1 MTNHQETRSPTGQA
15 VDQQF
20 VGKAAFVTG
29 GGSGIGRVTALAF
42 AERGADVAVVGHIA
56 EQVEQ
61 TAELVRQTG
70 GEAIAL
76 VCDVSRA
83 EEVGD
88 AVAQTVEAFGRLD
101 FAFNN
106 AGIEQPVKPIVDV
119 SEDEWDRLIA
129 VNLSGV
135 FLCMKQQIPAMLG
148 NGGGVIVNTSSG
160 AGVMGIPGQGAYA
173 ATKFGLIGLTKS
185 AALDY
190 AAQNIRINAIC
201 PGIIDTP
208 MMDRFSGGT
217 DEGRA
222 RVIAQEPVGRMG
234 RAEEIASAVMWMCSS
249 NAGFLI
255 GHALVMD
262 GGQTA

>member
-1 MTNHQETRSPTGQA
+1 MPNGNEFSDK
-15 VDQQF
+15 V
-20 VGKAAFVTG
+20 AFVTG
-29 GGSGIGRVTALAF
+29 GGSGIGRTTALAF
-42 AERGADVAVVGHIA
+42 AERGARVAIVGHAAADVEASA
-56 EQVEQ
+56 EM
-61 TAELVRQTG
+61 VRQSG
-70 GEAIAL
+70 GDAIAITG
-76 VCDVSRA
+76 DVTRA
-83 EEVGD
+83 SDIEA
-88 AVAQTVEAFGRLD
+88 AVARTLDAYGRLD

-106 AGIEQPVKPIVDV
+106 AGIEQAVKPIVDV
-119 SEDEWDRLIA
+119 EEDEWDRLMA
-129 VNLSGV
+129 VNLRGV
-135 FLCMKQQIPAMLG
+135 FLCMKHQIPAMLS

-160 AGVMGIPGQGAYA
+160 AGVMGIAGQGAYA
-173 ATKFGLIGLTKS
+173 ASKFGVIGLTKS

-190 AAQNIRINAIC
+190 AAMNVRVNAIC

-234 RAEEIASAVMWMCSS
+234 KPEEIASAVMWMCSED
-249 NAGFLI
+249 AGFLI

>member
-1 MTNHQETRSPTGQA
+1 MTNHPESSSAGQPA
-15 VDQQF
+15 NQPFLAKV
-20 VGKAAFVTG
+20 AFVTG

-42 AERGADVAVVGHIA
+42 AERGARVAIVGQIA
-56 EQVEQ
+56 EQVEE
-61 TAELVRQTG
+61 TAERIRQAG
-70 GEAIAL
+70 GQAIAL
-76 VCDVSRA
+76 VCDVTRPD
-83 EEVGD
+83 EVKE

-106 AGIEQPVKPIVDV
+106 AGIEQPVKPIVEV
-119 SEDEWDRLIA
+119 TEDEWDRLMA
-129 VNLSGV
+129 VNLRGV
-135 FLCMKQQIPAMLG
+135 FLCMKKQIPAMLQS
-148 NGGGVIVNTSSG
+148 GGGVIVNTSSG

-190 AAQNIRINAIC
+190 AAQNVRINAIC

-217 DEGRA
+217 DEGRE

-234 RAEEIASAVMWMCSS
+234 RPEEIASAVMWMCSD